1 MSLDSLFR
9 QLDAQ
14 SIPPLERW
22 DPASCG
28 DMDLR
33 IAADGTWIHEGA
45 PIRRPALV
53 QLLSSVLRREAD
65 GDYYL
70 VTPAEK
76 LRIRVEDLPLLI
88 TDADED
94 SRGWTMVTQWGD
106 RVRLDASRRLRLIPA
121 PDGELLPALPVRHG
135 LEARL
140 HRNLFYRLIEAAECR
155 GDELG
160 LVSDGVWHPLGR
172 LDDGAA

>member
-9 QLDAQ
+9 QLGAQ
-14 SIPPLERW
+14 TIPPLERW
-22 DPASCG
+22 NPAFCG

-33 IAADGTWIHEGA
+33 ITVDGAWIHEGT
-45 PIRRPALV
+45 PIRRPALI

-65 GDYYL
+65 GHYYL
-70 VTPAEK
+70 VTPTEK
-76 LRIRVEDLPLLI
+76 LRIEVEDLPLLV

-94 SRGWTMVTQWGD
+94 EHGWTMVTQEGD
-106 RVRLDASRRLRLIPA
+106 RVRLDASHRLRLVPA

-140 HRNLFYRLIEAAECR
+140 HRNLFYRLAGIATR
-155 GDELG
+155 QGDELG
-160 LVSDGVWHPLGR
+160 IVSHDIWHPLGR
-172 LDDGAA
+172 LDDGVA